1 LKVYH
6 KWRGWNGAGILAGS
20 KVIHWLPAKWDRREK
35 KGKGIMNG
43 KKEGK
48 NESERQKLHETLDGP
63 TLTLLKN
70 LS

>member
-1 LKVYH
+1 
-6 KWRGWNGAGILAGS
+6 
-20 KVIHWLPAKWDRREK
+20 
-35 KGKGIMNG
+35 MNG

-48 NESERQKLHETLDGP
+48 NESKRQKLHETLDGP